1 MWVTQVLAVAALTC
15 GAASGHVT
23 AEKATDGT
31 ATEGG
36 GIYGEVFA
44 VQSETLKGF

>member
-1 MWVTQVLAVAALTC
+1 MWVTQVLSVAALTF

-23 AEKATDGT
+23 AENATDGT

-36 GIYGEVFA
+36 ADLCSRLQFH
-44 VQSETLKGF
+44 QKL